1 MELIMKR
8 ITLATTIA
16 LLASTGAY
24 AQGTNAEALEIAR
37 AQEACGDDLNSLI
50 LSARFLE
57 DGRVGVRCA
66 AGAVIPGGGAGAGAG
81 GAVATNFVPALG
93 GLFVAVLG
101 AAAVGG
107 ASSTSDTR

>member
-1 MELIMKR
+1 MKR

-57 DGRVGVRCA
+57 DGRIGVRCA
-66 AGAVIPGGGAGAGAG
+66 AGAVVPGGGAGAG

-93 GLFVAVLG
+93 GIFVTLLG

-107 ASSTSDTR
+107 ASSTSDTQTR